1 MYAFAIFLWWSFGI
15 HFTPPITRNEDA
27 SKITAYPPAKAAQCV
42 MLAIILLVLL
52 AFGFYAFIGTSSKQA
67 SEMLLAGMWV
77 VLGLLMLA
85 GIVIS
90 LLR

>member
-1 MYAFAIFLWWSFGI
+1 MQAVFPLWPFLANPTGGSI
-15 HFTPPITRNEDA
+15 APSVD
-27 SKITAYPPAKAAQCV
+27 YPPAKAAQCPMIAV
-42 MLAIILLVLL
+42 VLLVVL
-52 AFGFYAFIGTSSKQA
+52 ALGFYAFIGTSSKQA